1 MPNWKERIL
10 ERARGN
16 LDFRRKLYELAKL
29 DKECMPGTAMRV
41 DAVTSPDWQRKAMRV
56 DALCDEVAERIANS
70 DEDPG
75 EIAQWISYHCQE
87 VAREVSVAQVG
98 AVPRMLGWLF
108 VSIAVGVASF
118 FLLNKFFGM
127 GRGLSLFLSVMWGA
141 IVFGLKLRT

>member
-16 LDFRRKLYELAKL
+16 LDFRRKLYELARL
-29 DKECMPGTAMRV
+29 DKECMPGTVMRV

-56 DALCDEVAERIANS
+56 DELCDEVAQRIAYS

-87 VAREVSVAQVG
+87 VAREASVAQVG
-98 AVPRMLGWLF
+98 AAPRMLFWIL

-118 FLLNKFFGM
+118 FLLNRLFGM
-127 GRGLSLFLSVMWGA
+127 TSGVSLFLSVMWGV
-141 IVFGLKLRT
+141 IVLALRFRS